1 MLSCIKH
8 ISYYLITLFI
18 NNYKWSSKTD
28 VPCYILLM
36 FFCFRVVKVHIL
48 FQKIYFNLVSFKKH
62 LILYL
67 KWIDLVS
74 WNKVASEARQL
85 VWNRVGLK
93 GYVLLKE
100 GMFSLFN
107 CLEPET
113 GYTISLSARWRSC
126 FFELGALKECEGWDD
141 GKFKKKNRILYG
153 KWNGSGSW
161 NIVISWIKKHSEMH
175 DFCLGLGNI
184 FPLCPPSPRGLNQP
198 GSFSVLFK
206 NYTFCAIPLPTQCVP
221 WFFL

>member
-1 MLSCIKH
+1 MHLTGMLSCIKH
-8 ISYYLITLFI
+8 ISYYLIKLFS

-67 KWIDLVS
+67 KWIDLAS

-113 GYTISLSARWRSC
+113 GYTISLSARWRS
-126 FFELGALKECEGWDD
+126 F
-141 GKFKKKNRILYG
+141 
-153 KWNGSGSW
+153 
-161 NIVISWIKKHSEMH
+161 
-175 DFCLGLGNI
+175 
-184 FPLCPPSPRGLNQP
+184 
-198 GSFSVLFK
+198 
-206 NYTFCAIPLPTQCVP
+206 
-221 WFFL
+221 FFLIRSLKRVWRLEWW